1 MLRSNDSDVYCV
13 DNAQIPILKVNYLQ
27 RLWVDI
33 SIAFVNINI
42 LNIEEAKDDEY
53 GIEASLNS
61 F

>member
-42 LNIEEAKDDEY
+42 FNLEEAKDDEY